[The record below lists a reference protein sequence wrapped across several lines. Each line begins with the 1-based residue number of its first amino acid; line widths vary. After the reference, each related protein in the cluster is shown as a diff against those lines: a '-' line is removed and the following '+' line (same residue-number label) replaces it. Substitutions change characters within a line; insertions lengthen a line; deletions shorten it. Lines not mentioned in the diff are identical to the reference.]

1 MHIPTVSKGRN
12 IFMLAEKRITVLVS
26 VIVCLSLGFC
36 VGAAQSEELSSTEV
50 TAKAWLALKAGDYK
64 EVSVLTEQCF
74 KEFGEEAE
82 KQQSE
87 NRGQITQDNAASFP
101 ELNSVGTCL
110 FILGQSLVEQGEKEK
125 SSAIFTKLIESCPDC
140 YCENKQGYYWKPAK
154 AADKKLS
161 ESLEKE
167 TK

>member
-26 VIVCLSLGFC
+26 VIVCLPLGFC

-140 YCENKQGYYWKPAK
+140 YCENEQGYYWKPAK
-154 AADKKLS
+154 AADKKLG
-161 ESLEKE
+161 ESLEKK